1 MGNKLVVDK
10 NCSDLHEILLY
21 NKSDLSKE
29 KVEKTTEENNYHQNL
44 KIWKIYEEENG
55 NVISSPVNI
64 TMIKEEHFLFHSQE
78 AYIILIVYKGNDELY
93 DLSSFPNS
101 IWGIVESSSNM
112 TPRGL
117 KYVFSSSSNNSES
130 LESYILSKRGFKD
143 SEYKFV
149 LFIWNGKNTSP
160 LVKSTVLMKAFDLDK
175 KLLDPSLLPYLYS
188 GFYLQNGKFSK
199 GNYFLLNEVVNNTFE
214 NIVDDNN
221 SNPSTETFLN
231 FHETVYLLQWLYPIK
246 ESTKEKKKTNKNKTN
261 VHFPKFNDLFLKSN
275 RSYYDC
281 FTNLDKKEK
290 YNSESSLKS
299 EDDYIFENNVN
310 TNGKLSTKSNN
321 NNFKLKFDFS
331 KNDKTDEKAES
342 NLKSTN
348 IKKLDIPSL
357 KLGIKHKV
365 LNEGIYYCNKE
376 TISQRAKEEDRFEN
390 ISSKALTKLNKNAFK
405 IDLDKEIF
413 NKKEVNNESKVF

>member
-10 NCSDLHEILLY
+10 NCSELNDILEY
-21 NKSDLSKE
+21 SPSSKE
-29 KVEKTTEENNYHQNL
+29 NAEKFEKTSEETNYHQNL
-44 KIWKIYEEENG
+44 KIWKINEDENEIV
-55 NVISSPVNI
+55 NIAPVNI
-64 TMIKEEHFLFHSQE
+64 TTIKEEHFLFHSEE
-78 AYIILIVYKGNDELY
+78 AYIILLVYKGNDEMY
-93 DLSSFPNS
+93 ELSAFPNS

-143 SEYKFV
+143 SDYKFV

-188 GFYLQNGKFSK
+188 GYFIEGRRFCK
-199 GNYFLLNEVVNNTFE
+199 GEYYLLNEVLNNTFE
-214 NIVDDNN
+214 NMIDENN

-246 ESTKEKKKTNKNKTN
+246 DSAKEKKKNSKKSL
-261 VHFPKFNDLFLKSN
+261 VSFPKFNDLFLKSN

-281 FTNLDKKEK
+281 FVNIEKKDKTGSETIEK
-290 YNSESSLKS
+290 SI
-299 EDDYIFENNVN
+299 EDDYIYENNVSN
-310 TNGKLSTKSNN
+310 NGKSSTKNS
-321 NNFKLKFDFS
+321 NNFKLKFDFA
-331 KNDKTDEKAES
+331 KNENTDDKAEIS
-342 NLKSTN
+342 FKPTS
-348 IKKLDIPSL
+348 IKKLEIPTL

-365 LNEGIYYCNKE
+365 LNEE
-376 TISQRAKEEDRFEN
+376 TISQRAREEDRIEN
-390 ISSKALTKLNKNAFK
+390 ITSKALTKINKGFK
-405 IDLDKEIF
+405 IDLENNIF
-413 NKKEVNNESKVF
+413 NKKEHVDENRKVIYKLCSD

>member
-10 NCSDLHEILLY
+10 NCSDLHEILIY
-21 NKSDLSKE
+21 NTIDLSKE
-29 KVEKTTEENNYHQNL
+29 KVEKSEDDNNYHQNL
-44 KIWKIYEEENG
+44 KIWKIYEDENG

-175 KLLDPSLLPYLYS
+175 KLLDPTLLPYLYS
-188 GFYLQNGKFSK
+188 GFYIHNKKFCR
-199 GNYFLLNEVVNNTFE
+199 GEYFLLNEVVNNTFE
-214 NIVDDNN
+214 NIVDENN

-246 ESTKEKKKTNKNKTN
+246 ESTKEKKKTNKNKKN

-275 RSYYDC
+275 RNYYDC
-281 FTNLDKKEK
+281 FANLDKKEK
-290 YNSESSLKS
+290 YNSENSLKS
-299 EDDYIFENNVN
+299 EDDVVYENNTN
-310 TNGKLSTKSNN
+310 NNGKLSTKSNN

-331 KNDKTDEKAES
+331 KNDKHSDEKTE
-342 NLKSTN
+342 TN
-348 IKKLDIPSL
+348 NKNTSIKKIDIPSL

-365 LNEGIYYCNKE
+365 LNEGIIII
-376 TISQRAKEEDRFEN
+376 T
-390 ISSKALTKLNKNAFK
+390 
-405 IDLDKEIF
+405 
-413 NKKEVNNESKVF
+413 